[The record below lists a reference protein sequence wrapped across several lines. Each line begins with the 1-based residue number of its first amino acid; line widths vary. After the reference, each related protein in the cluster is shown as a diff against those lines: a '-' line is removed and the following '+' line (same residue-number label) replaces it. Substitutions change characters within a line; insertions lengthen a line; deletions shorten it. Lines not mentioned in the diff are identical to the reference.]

1 MDEIWTYLGNQLG
14 FSETGR
20 IILYQYIV
28 PRIKAIGLEV
38 FEPFTECAKGVDF
51 ASVGKIPDY
60 EGRVR
65 FWKEFNTRVGLIN
78 KKGMKKSRIMS
89 PVLDGG
95 PALDDG
101 VGNEIGHYTAKGYGR
116 IIALRTDFRLSE
128 NLGAIINPQ
137 IESDI
142 FETEGRICT
151 TMDEWYAELERE
163 YKRLKGKCL

>member
-1 MDEIWTYLGNQLG
+1 MSKEIWTYLGNQLG

-20 IILYQYIV
+20 IILYQHIV
-28 PRIKAIGLEV
+28 PRIKVIDLEV

-51 ASVGKIPDY
+51 SRANTFSVY
-60 EGRVR
+60 EDRVR
-65 FWKEFNTRVGLIN
+65 FWKEFNEKMGPMN
-78 KKGMKKSRIMS
+78 KLGMKKSRIMS

-95 PALDDG
+95 PVLDDG
-101 VGNEIGHYTAKGYGR
+101 VANEIGHYAAKRYGK

-142 FETEGRICT
+142 YETDGKICR
-151 TMDEWYAELERE
+151 TMDDWYSELEKE
-163 YKRLKGKCL
+163 YKRLKGL